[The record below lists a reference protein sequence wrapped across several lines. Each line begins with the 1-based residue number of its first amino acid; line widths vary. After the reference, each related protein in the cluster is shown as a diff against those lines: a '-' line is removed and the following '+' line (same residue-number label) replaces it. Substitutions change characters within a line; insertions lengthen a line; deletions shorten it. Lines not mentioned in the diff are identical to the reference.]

1 MTAARAV
8 FAACPRSPD
17 GCADTETILFAAGES
32 IDFNASIIHAGGGRC
47 GFKQAVQSV
56 ELKRCLNFDCSTQSY
71 SLSSV
76 VIGHEIRNFDPR
88 ILVSPNEVRKPVLSE
103 PQPNVDDYDTS
114 IRNYLSYV
122 FTLTNVSLEDFGLYL
137 VTVMAVNLNTLES
150 TTFKR
155 KYWVTTNGEHYN
167 G

>member
-1 MTAARAV
+1 M
-8 FAACPRSPD
+8 
-17 GCADTETILFAAGES
+17 LAAGES
-32 IDFNASIIHAGGGRC
+32 INFNASIIHAGGGRC
-47 GFKQAVQSV
+47 GFKQKVQCV
-56 ELKRCLNFDCSTQSY
+56 ELKRCVNLDCNTQSY
-71 SLSSV
+71 LLSSV
-76 VIGHEIRNFDPR
+76 AIGHEIRIFDPR
-88 ILVSPNEVRKPVLSE
+88 ILVNPNEVRKPVLSE
-103 PQPNVDDYDTS
+103 SQPNVDDYDIS

-137 VTVMAVNLNTLES
+137 VTVMAINLNTLEP